1 MGGTLDSPRTALRV
15 TGGPAVGR
23 LIVVDDELRL
33 GSSEPGDAHALVLRD
48 PAGSWIVR
56 DLGSE
61 QGTLLNGQPLTDVA
75 PLHRGDT
82 LRVGNT
88 RLLVVDGAVRLPTP
102 RPVTAE
108 PAPATAEPAP
118 APEGPRPPW
127 LAAADPEPPIFAPAT
142 VPEPA
147 PLPPAPRLAD
157 RIAPYRMRGLAFL
170 TDSFIA
176 GGIALATY
184 LALGRSLFTALLAIA
199 LILCWDFLFESLR
212 SQTIGKRIMKIRVV
226 RRDGSLLRPQ
236 HVAARNVLRLIDN
249 VLFATLSIILSGE
262 SRRQRLGDL
271 AAGTIVVKSERMMSR
286 LPSSGRDRF
295 VLGAYPIV
303 WIAPV
308 VAFAL
313 LVPSARLEG
322 CKNNLLSD
330 NPSEKTCLVRF
341 PDGRTAALSAVNPGH
356 TLHWN
361 GTDVRLLAT
370 RAQASTAVPGSETLV
385 AFELSVRNTTA
396 QPVRFD
402 VEAVR
407 LILNIPDGSG
417 SVASGREL
425 DPALEVP
432 GYRPIEEQTSIAA
445 GATRVGWARFAVPAS
460 FVDRLGTRA
469 ASITFFPLVPGPGL
483 PRVGNIRLW
492 HPANAQGAA
501 AARVV
506 FR

>member
-1 MGGTLDSPRTALRV
+1 
-15 TGGPAVGR
+15 
-23 LIVVDDELRL
+23 
-33 GSSEPGDAHALVLRD
+33 
-48 PAGSWIVR
+48 
-56 DLGSE
+56 
-61 QGTLLNGQPLTDVA
+61 
-75 PLHRGDT
+75 
-82 LRVGNT
+82 
-88 RLLVVDGAVRLPTP
+88 
-102 RPVTAE
+102 
-108 PAPATAEPAP
+108 
-118 APEGPRPPW
+118 
-127 LAAADPEPPIFAPAT
+127 
-142 VPEPA
+142 
-147 PLPPAPRLAD
+147 
-157 RIAPYRMRGLAFL
+157 MRGLAFL
-170 TDSFIA
+170 IDSVIA

-236 HVAARNVLRLIDN
+236 HVAGRNVLRLIDN

-313 LVPSARLEG
+313 LVPSARFEG
-322 CKNNLLSD
+322 CKDNLFSD
-330 NPSEKTCLVRF
+330 NPPEKSCLVRL
-341 PDGRTAALSAVNPGH
+341 PDGHTAVLSAVNPGH

-370 RAQASTAVPGSETLV
+370 RAQASTAVPGSEMLV

-402 VEAVR
+402 VGAVR
-407 LILNIPDGSG
+407 LVLNIPDGSG
-417 SVASGREL
+417 SVGSGREL
-425 DPALEVP
+425 DPALDVP
-432 GYRPIEEQTSIAA
+432 GYRPIEQQTSIAA

-460 FVDRLGTRA
+460 YVDRLGTRT

-483 PRVGNIRLW
+483 ARVGNIRLW
-492 HPANAQGAA
+492 HPANPQGAA
-501 AARVV
+501 AARVA